1 MKRNS
6 ILLSL
11 YWLTTMM
18 TMMNLQGKNFVLLTC
33 LLEGWFF
40 VVPVEPL
47 EEHLLPVC
55 LSSPSSVL
63 VLVSRLGDRHRV
75 LSELPLCLL
84 EMVGRSKLLE
94 VGGDTVPLSSYSHTE
109 EIPSHF

>member
-1 MKRNS
+1 M
-6 ILLSL
+6 ILQLCCVGMDQIFGRS
-11 YWLTTMM
+11 
-18 TMMNLQGKNFVLLTC
+18 FTC

-75 LSELPLCLL
+75 LSELPICLL

>member
-1 MKRNS
+1 MDQIFGRS
-6 ILLSL
+6 
-11 YWLTTMM
+11 
-18 TMMNLQGKNFVLLTC
+18 FTC

-55 LSSPSSVL
+55 LLSPSSVI

-75 LSELPLCLL
+75 LSELPICLL
-84 EMVGRSKLLE
+84 EMVGRTKLRRYVVLYCTSE
-94 VGGDTVPLSSYSHTE
+94 KGKANLL
-109 EIPSHF
+109 

>member
-1 MKRNS
+1 M
-6 ILLSL
+6 
-11 YWLTTMM
+11 
-18 TMMNLQGKNFVLLTC
+18 
-33 LLEGWFF
+33 
-40 VVPVEPL
+40 VPVEPL

-75 LSELPLCLL
+75 LSELPICLL

-94 VGGDTVPLSSYSHTE
+94 VIQHIFFKFALLPFVHLDLLSVLWSRSNLDRLRLPAPAPDSN
-109 EIPSHF
+109 IFVV